1 MDARRRAAA
10 GSVNGR
16 RRFRAWHA
24 RTVVDG
30 GGTRPGNYG
39 EQART
44 YDFTRGASPTIV
56 RALLRFLGE
65 PGGRTLLDV
74 AGGTGNYAQVLA
86 ARGFRVI
93 VVDASLEML
102 EHAARK
108 LGSGACVVGDAV
120 RLPLRDAGVDAATFV
135 HGFHLIEE
143 PGVALAEVRR
153 VLRAGPA
160 VVVDPVRENAQL
172 FVHDYFGRDP
182 SVSGRPST
190 EEIVAMLRSAGFD
203 RIEHVPLVYTDSVD
217 GSLHA
222 LHTSAMHLAGPAYL
236 RNTSFWATLDEGTRR
251 AGLAALA
258 RDLRS
263 GALQQRVEDHMKQAV
278 VRGHETVFAAWP

>member
-1 MDARRRAAA
+1 MLEAV
-10 GSVNGR
+10 VNG
-16 RRFRAWHA
+16 A
-24 RTVVDG
+24 RS
-30 GGTRPGNYG
+30 RPGNYA

-44 YDFTRGASPTIV
+44 YDYTRGASPTIV

-65 PGGRTLLDV
+65 PGGRTVLDV
-74 AGGTGNYAQVLA
+74 AGGTGNYGQVLA

-93 VVDASLEML
+93 VVDASPEML

-108 LGSGACVVGDAV
+108 LGRGACVVGDAL
-120 RLPLRDAGVDAATFV
+120 RLPVRDAGVDAATFV
-135 HGFHLIEE
+135 HGLHLIEDQA
-143 PGVALAEVRR
+143 GALAELRR

-160 VVVDPVRENAQL
+160 VVVDPTSENAAL
-172 FVHDYFGRDP
+172 FIHEYFGRDP
-182 SVSGRPST
+182 SPSRGRPSIET
-190 EEIVAMLRSAGFD
+190 IVGKLRSAGFA
-203 RIEHVPLVYTDSVD
+203 RIEHEQLVFTDSVD

-236 RNTSFWATLDEGTRR
+236 RNTSFWATLDEETRR

-263 GALQQRVEDHMKQAV
+263 GVLQQRVEDHMRQAV

>member
-1 MDARRRAAA
+1 MNGAA
-10 GSVNGR
+10 S
-16 RRFRAWHA
+16 
-24 RTVVDG
+24 
-30 GGTRPGNYG
+30 RPGNYA

-65 PGGRTLLDV
+65 PGGGTVLDV
-74 AGGTGNYAQVLA
+74 AGGTGNYGQVLA

-93 VVDASLEML
+93 VIDASPEML

-108 LGSGACVVGDAV
+108 LGQGACVVGDAL
-120 RLPLRDAGVDAATFV
+120 RLPVRDAGVEAATLV
-135 HGFHLIEE
+135 HGLHLIEDQA
-143 PGVALAEVRR
+143 GALAELRR

-160 VVVDPVRENAQL
+160 VAVDPTSENAAL
-172 FVHDYFGRDP
+172 FVHEYFGRDP
-182 SVSGRPST
+182 SASRGRPST
-190 EEIVAMLRSAGFD
+190 EEIMTNLRAAGFD
-203 RIEHVPLVYTDSVD
+203 RIEHEPLVYTDSVD

-222 LHTSAMHLAGPAYL
+222 LHTTAMHLAGPAYL
-236 RNTSFWATLDEGTRR
+236 RNTSFWATLDEATRQ

-263 GALQQRVEDHMKQAV
+263 GVLQQRVEDHMRQAV